1 MARTRRAP
9 EEIADAEYEQ
19 VLERVCAIDVAKQ
32 FGQVCVR
39 IPRADG
45 KRASTVTCNDF
56 HTWMRLQPGRQ
67 SHGTGIGKQL
77 KRPIRAEID
86 QDGFEV

>member
-19 VLERVCAIDVAKQ
+19 VLERVCGIDVAKQ

-39 IPRADG
+39 MPRDG
-45 KRASTVTCNDF
+45 
-56 HTWMRLQPGRQ
+56 
-67 SHGTGIGKQL
+67 
-77 KRPIRAEID
+77 
-86 QDGFEV
+86 